1 MKELYDMVNTVT
13 FHTRESSVSRVRPG
27 FEPFPKLTSRES
39 NMSIKEEVQEI
50 IDNVLVYD
58 VDDAGITYLDP
69 NASFRRHFRC
79 WLDGSW
85 PNGLPLPASMETLEV
100 RNRRELREIVFDD
113 VQFIPPLHR
122 NSFTTHE
129 GAHVTASEIS
139 ADDAGG
145 SYAPHG
151 SSDWMERERWLRGIT
166 RRLRAWVINEF
177 TGFLSYETNA
187 SRGTVR
193 RHIVECTTEDGL
205 AQLTRELID
214 DALEMISD
222 GITDDPSEAE
232 LEAFDS
238 LREDISRA
246 FTDRYVPE
254 PLGYLATSH
263 WRKA

>member
-1 MKELYDMVNTVT
+1 
-13 FHTRESSVSRVRPG
+13 
-27 FEPFPKLTSRES
+27 
-39 NMSIKEEVQEI
+39 MSTHMTIKEEVQKV

-58 VDDAGITYLDP
+58 VDDAGTPFLDP
-69 NASFRRHFRC
+69 NANYRRWFRC
-79 WLDGSW
+79 WINGIWADGGRDRVIES
-85 PNGLPLPASMETLEV
+85 ETVETTH
-100 RNRRELREIVFDD
+100 RRELREIVFDD

-122 NSFTTHE
+122 NGFTTHE

-166 RRLRAWVINEF
+166 RRLRAWVITEF
-177 TGFLSYETNA
+177 VGFVAHDTGGQ
-187 SRGTVR
+187 RGTVQR
-193 RHIVECTTEDGL
+193 YLVDAATEEDL
-205 AQLTRELID
+205 ARLTRELID
-214 DALEMISD
+214 DALGMISD

-238 LREDISRA
+238 LREEISKT

-254 PLGYLATSH
+254 PLGYLATSQ
-263 WRKA
+263 WRKS